1 MSDIQQL
8 IYGRD
13 KTQRITNIEVN
24 GSNLELFIEKEDG
37 TIVSEFKQNQHWILT
52 PYAHG
57 NKSIP
62 LNGNLHYKH
71 ALLFNTQEE
80 WYNAARYF
88 ASKDSYL
95 IWNVKEAAMIKSG
108 VTCFKGM
115 KSYEPSILSFDIETT
130 SLNPHDPKANVLIIA
145 NTFRKQGKITRKL
158 FAYNDYSLDVSEA
171 QKPMIE
177 AWTKWVR
184 EMNPSILLGYNINSF
199 DLVYLETIARREETT
214 LALGRD
220 GSDLWFNKNES
231 KFRKDGSQFYTYKKV
246 NVYGRDVI
254 DGFFVALRYDV
265 GRKYESYKLKQ
276 LIKQENLEVK
286 DRVFYD
292 GEQIRHKY
300 HIPEE
305 FEKIKQYACFA
316 PKSSLITLE
325 NGSTKF
331 IEDIENG
338 DTVIDCYG
346 KPQQVFEKLERDY
359 DGLLY
364 SFNIDG
370 GRKILN
376 VTPEHPFYVLNEKTL
391 KYEWI
396 KAQDLKINHLL
407 VRGEKAKTKKAL
419 KFRDDLMWLF
429 GLYQADGYIRKN
441 NKNYFSLIIT
451 QHKNQCQTILQTLDK
466 LNYKYSIVKKGN
478 TKAVDIVVS
487 NHKLADLFL
496 RWTNGKFKSPE
507 KRLSRECFDILNNN
521 PRLAINFLAGLLDGD
536 GHLRKTKN
544 QGESF
549 QLSLCT
555 TSPHLANII
564 DLLSSSMELNLT
576 RQNFRTRPHRKV
588 NYINGQAVR
597 SKHQF
602 YELTFFTE
610 ASKEI
615 NQYLKIKQRTDLL
628 RSHNKEVFKKHV
640 RIKKIEATKYSG
652 KVHNISVTGTHS
664 YISNGLISHNCF
676 DGDDALNLYD
686 LMIPAVFYFTQSI
699 PKPFQLMTESASG
712 SQLNALL
719 VRSYLQNKHSIPK
732 ADESVEFEGAIS
744 HGIPGVHKNVLSFDV
759 ASLYPS
765 VMLEYKIYPKHKDP
779 QQHVLKVLEY
789 FTNERLKNKKL
800 AKDTKDKYYDD
811 LQNSQKVGINSMYG
825 FLGSSGLNF
834 NYPHGASEVTRRG
847 REVLGTAI
855 KWATGKTYEEW
866 KPKEEVTNENSD

>member
-1 MSDIQQL
+1 MELSNI
-8 IYGRD
+8 IFGKD
-13 KTQRITNIEVN
+13 KTERIVSVEVN
-24 GSNLELFIEKEDG
+24 KDDQLELFIESKEG
-37 TIVSEFKQNQHWILT
+37 QVTSELRPVQYWILT
-52 PYAHG
+52 RRKLTA
-57 NKSIP
+57 NTITLS
-62 LNGNLHYKH
+62 GNLFYKY
-71 ALLFNTQEE
+71 AEVFKT
-80 WYNAARYF
+80 
-88 ASKDSYL
+88 
-95 IWNVKEAAMIKSG
+95 KEAFQRRAKSLFHEDVYICWNLKEQQLLKSG
-108 VTCFKGM
+108 ITYYKNMMV
-115 KSYEPSILSFDIETT
+115 SEPSILSFDIETT
-130 SLNPHDPKANVLIIA
+130 SLNPNDSNAKVLIIA
-145 NTFRKQGKITRKL
+145 NTFRKNGAITRKL
-158 FAYNDYSLDVSEA
+158 FSYADYPNQASMIND
-171 QKPMIE
+171 
-177 AWTKWVR
+177 WCNWVR
-184 EMNPSILLGYNINSF
+184 KVNPSILTGYNICGF
-199 DLVYLETIARREETT
+199 DFFYLDLQAKKAGTS
-214 LALGRD
+214 LKLGRD

-231 KFRKDGSQFYTYKKV
+231 KFRKDGSQFYTYKKI
-246 NVYGRDVI
+246 NVYGREVI

-276 LIKQENLEVK
+276 IIKQEGLEVK

-292 GEQIRHKY
+292 GDQIRHKY

-331 IEDIENG
+331 IEDMQNG

-346 KPQQVFEKLERDY
+346 KPQQVFEKIERNY
-359 DGLLY
+359 VGTLY
-364 SFNIDG
+364 NFNVEG

-391 KYEWI
+391 EYEWI
-396 KAQDLKINHLL
+396 KAQDLKMNHLL
-407 VRGEKAKTKKAL
+407 VKGEKARTGKGL
-419 KFRDDLMWLF
+419 KFRDELLWLF

-441 NKNYFSLIIT
+441 SKSYLSLVIT
-451 QHKNQCQTILQTLDK
+451 QHQNQCHPILQTLDK
-466 LNYKYSIVKKGN
+466 LNYKFSIVKKKNG
-478 TKAVDIVVS
+478 KAVDIVIS

-496 RWTNGKFKSPE
+496 RWTGGKFKAPE
-507 KRLSRECFDILNNN
+507 KRVSNECFDILNNN
-521 PRLAINFLAGLLDGD
+521 PRLALNFIAGLLDGD

-549 QLSLCT
+549 QLSLCS
-555 TSPHLANII
+555 TSPHLVNIV
-564 DLLSSSMELNLT
+564 DLLSSSVGLNLT
-576 RQNFRTRPHRKV
+576 RQNFRTRNIGKIC
-588 NYINGQAVR
+588 YLNGKAIR

-610 ASKEI
+610 SSKDI

-628 RSHNKEVFKKHV
+628 TSNKEVFKKHV
-640 RIKKIEATKYSG
+640 RVVKIEKTQYSG
-652 KVHNISVTGTHS
+652 KVYNISVTGTHS

-686 LMIPAVFYFTQSI
+686 LMIPSVFYFTQSV

-712 SQLNALL
+712 SQLNSIL

-744 HGIPGVHKNVLSFDV
+744 HGIPGVHKNVVSFDV

-765 VMLEYKIYPKHKDP
+765 LMLEYKIYPKHKDP
-779 QQHVLKVLEY
+779 NQHVLKVLEY

-800 AKDTKDKYYDD
+800 AKETGDKYFED

-825 FLGSSGLNF
+825 FLGSQGLNF
-834 NYPHGASEVTRRG
+834 NFPQGAGEVTRRG

-866 KPKEEVTNENSD
+866 KPKEPEEIPEE